1 MKREEIVKLLDGEIA
16 AGLMLARKLLGGDQ
30 RAPKKPARREISPEG
45 RKNIGAAQRKRW
57 ALIKRSA

>member
-1 MKREEIVKLLDGEIA
+1 MKREEIVKLLDGEI